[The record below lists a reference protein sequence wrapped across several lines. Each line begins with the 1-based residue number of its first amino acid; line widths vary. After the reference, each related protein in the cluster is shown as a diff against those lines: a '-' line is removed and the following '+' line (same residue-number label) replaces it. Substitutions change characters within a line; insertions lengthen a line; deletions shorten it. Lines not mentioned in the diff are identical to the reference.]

1 MSNIIQKIFSN
12 YLFRVM
18 AAWFGVYI
26 KDKVQAAVAWVI
38 GKAGV
43 VYVETTENVQTIL
56 DFFNTHDLTVGSGS
70 DAPVYRYIGEVEPAD
85 APATGFVYQFGRLT
99 DAEGHVS
106 TEDVVYG
113 DRRDYDDL
121 TQGNTV
127 YKNGQTATVTAVALP
142 THGLVN
148 LEGFTDPLQVTEGT
162 NYMN

>member
-1 MSNIIQKIFSN
+1 MNITKIFTDF
-12 YLFRVM
+12 LFKVQ

-43 VYVETTENVQTIL
+43 VYVETEENVQTIL
-56 DFFNTHDLTVGSGS
+56 DFFNTHDLTVGSYT
-70 DAPVYRYIGEVEPAD
+70 YRYIGEVKPSE
-85 APATGFVYQFGRLT
+85 APAAGFVYQFGRLT
-99 DAEGHVS
+99 DADGHVS

-121 TQGNTV
+121 TEASTV
-127 YKNGQTATVTAVALP
+127 YIDAQTTATVTAVALP
-142 THGLVN
+142 THGFVN

>member
-1 MSNIIQKIFSN
+1 MSTIIQKIFSN

-43 VYVETTENVQTIL
+43 VYVETEENVQTIL
-56 DFFNTHDLTVGSGS
+56 DFFNTHDLTIGQ
-70 DAPVYRYIGEVEPAD
+70 DTYRYIGEVEPSE
-85 APATGFVYQFGRLT
+85 APAAGFVYQFGLVT
-99 DAEGHVS
+99 DEDGHVS

-121 TQGNTV
+121 EEGSTV
-127 YKNGQTATVTAVALP
+127 YIDAQTTATVTAVALP
-142 THGLVN
+142 THGFVN
-148 LEGFTDPLQVTEGT
+148 LEGFDDPLQVTSGT

>member
-1 MSNIIQKIFSN
+1 MSTIIQKIFSN

-26 KDKVQAAVAWVI
+26 KDKVQAAEQYVI

-56 DFFNTHDLTVGSGS
+56 DFFNTHDLTIGQ
-70 DAPVYRYIGEVEPAD
+70 DTYRYIGEVEPSE
-85 APATGFVYQFGRLT
+85 APAAGFTYQFGLL
-99 DAEGHVS
+99 DEDGHVS

-121 TQGNTV
+121 EEASTV
-127 YKNGQTATVTAVALP
+127 YIDGQTTATVTAVALP
-142 THGLVN
+142 THGFVN
-148 LEGFTDPLQVTEGT
+148 LEGFDDPLQVTSGT